1 MKVDDDEFAEWYAA
15 VKDDCYRAV
24 LVSMP
29 NADSP
34 ADLLAESFARAYAN
48 WTSVRT
54 HPAPRAWVLRTALN
68 LHRDSWRRKSRGRLL
83 ERMSDVSYDDAP
95 IDPVLVS
102 ALDELSERQ
111 RQVVVL
117 RVILGLSTRQVA
129 SELGV
134 EPSTVPVHLRRGLA
148 ALRSA
153 QEIKEYFHEDV

>member
-48 WTSVRT
+48 WASVRV

-83 ERMSDVSYDDAP
+83 ERRSDVSYDDAP

-129 SELGV
+129 AELGV

>member
-34 ADLLAESFARAYAN
+34 ADLLAESFARAYAS
-48 WTSVRT
+48 WTSVRV

-68 LHRDSWRRKSRGRLL
+68 LHRDSWRRTSRARLP
-83 ERMSDVSYDDAP
+83 ERKADFSCDETP
-95 IDPVLVS
+95 IDPVLMT
-102 ALDELSERQ
+102 ALRELSERQ

-129 SELGV
+129 VELGI

-148 ALRSA
+148 TLRSA
-153 QEIKEYFHEDV
+153 QSIKEYFHEDV

>member
-1 MKVDDDEFAEWYAA
+1 MTPDEEDFAEWYAA

-24 LVSMP
+24 LVTMP

-48 WTSVRT
+48 WPSVRT

-68 LHRDSWRRKSRGRLL
+68 LHRDMWRRRSRPRLL
-83 ERMSDVSYDDAP
+83 REASDVSYDDPP
-95 IDPVLVS
+95 IDPMLVR
-102 ALDELSERQ
+102 AMARLSERQ
-111 RQVVVL
+111 RQVLVL

-129 SELGV
+129 AELGV
-134 EPSTVPVHLRRGLA
+134 EPSTVPVHLRRALA

-153 QEIKEYFHEDV
+153 QEIKEYMHENV